1 MKEPELKQYFALYTD
16 CWKFF
21 RKYVEWIGVVD
32 QDTFWKQAVEE
43 SAQLYAKYRKSEF
56 AKKLLA
62 ETMAEIDRVYK
73 REGLE

>member
-1 MKEPELKQYFALYTD
+1 M
-16 CWKFF
+16 
-21 RKYVEWIGVVD
+21 EWIGGVD

-43 SAQLYAKYRKSEF
+43 SAQLYAKYGKSEF

>member
-1 MKEPELKQYFALYTD
+1 MKEPELKQYFSLYTD

-21 RKYVEWIGVVD
+21 RKYVEWIGGMD
-32 QDTFWKQAVEE
+32 EETFWQKAVDE
-43 SAQLYAKYRKSEF
+43 SATLYDKYDKSEF

-62 ETMAEIDRVYK
+62 ATMAEIDKVYK

>member
-1 MKEPELKQYFALYTD
+1 M
-16 CWKFF
+16 
-21 RKYVEWIGVVD
+21 EWIGGVD